1 MASQPKLKTENIVTM
16 LNLKFAKLGQFT
28 LTLFLFSSCG
38 TKLHDRKEIELSMQK
53 YDQLIQ
59 KMNEDSI
66 AMLYA
71 KDGDLGQMA
80 HGRDSI
86 RNFLATFKNYKVLS
100 QSSTTDSITIVG
112 NSSIQIGKYRQVVIT
127 PDNDTVTVKGEYKA
141 NWIWATEQGW
151 LIKKMET
158 KPLK

>member
-1 MASQPKLKTENIVTM
+1 MIRLTPSQ
-16 LNLKFAKLGQFT
+16 LGQFV
-28 LTLFLFSSCG
+28 LFISLFYSCAA
-38 TKLHDRKEIELSMQK
+38 KRHENKEIEQAMQN
-53 YDQLIQ
+53 YDRLIQ

-71 KDGDLGQMA
+71 RDGDLGQMA

-86 RNFLATFKNYKVLS
+86 RKFLSAFKNYKVLS
-100 QSSTTDSITIVG
+100 QSSATDSITLID
-112 NSSIQIGKYRQVVIT
+112 NSGVQTGKYRQVVIT
-127 PDNDTVTVKGEYKA
+127 PKNDTVTVKGEFTS
-141 NWIWATEQGW
+141 NWIWLNGEGW